1 MIRIVTAV
9 ETTYKLNI
17 LELIDK
23 PKIQFLTELYLNP
36 GDMLETPKYGTLE
49 VLHIKE
55 QSWAEEDENL
65 EYLDI
70 LSINGKT
77 QKNYSNNFN
86 NSIPKIKNAKS
97 MNTNSNAMFSGI
109 LVKYKSQFIPER
121 EMNVRMSLSGLIC
134 VPVNGEYVGI
144 DANNT
149 LTSFPEEMTISIP
162 VYSINKLNSAVQI
175 GDIVKKGNTYAKVVS
190 KNTDGSLKVLT
201 YTGVTRNQK
210 EIKDFIVNQATT
222 RVLINMFNFDNSENS
237 FNPLFFAFANG
248 DRIDVNS
255 LMMLAM
261 TPQGKNLFSNAGGG
275 FNPMMLMML
284 DQNKGG
290 SSSMFETMAMMS
302 MMGGAN
308 PFANMGNMFGNMTQ
322 PAINNSVDTP
332 IEDVKVEN
340 EEEQIINALNAN
352 PELAKKIKDM
362 LTNKNK

>member
-1 MIRIVTAV
+1 MIRIITAV
-9 ETTYKLNI
+9 ETTRKLNI

-23 PKIQFLTELYLNP
+23 PKIQFITEFYLNP
-36 GDMLETPKYGTLE
+36 GDMLETSKYGTIE
-49 VLHIKE
+49 VLHVKE
-55 QSWAEEDENL
+55 QSWAEEDDNL
-65 EYLDI
+65 EYLEI
-70 LSINGKT
+70 ISINGKI
-77 QKNYSNNFN
+77 QKNYNNFN
-86 NSIPKIKNAKS
+86 NSIPKTKNAKS

-109 LVKYKSQFIPER
+109 LGKYKSQFIPER

-134 VPVNGEYVGI
+134 VPVGGEYVGI
-144 DANNT
+144 DSTNT

-162 VYSINKLNSAVQI
+162 VYSINKLNSAVQT
-175 GDIVKKGNTYAKVVS
+175 GDIVKKGNTYAKVIG
-190 KNTDGSLKVLT
+190 KNSDGSLKVLT
-201 YTGVTRNQK
+201 YNGVTRNQK

-261 TPQGKNLFSNAGGG
+261 TPQGKNLFANAGGG

-290 SSSMFETMAMMS
+290 GSSMFETMAMMS
-302 MMGGAN
+302 MMGGSN
-308 PFANMGNMFGNMTQ
+308 PFGNMGNMFNNMVQ
-322 PAINNSVDTP
+322 PVINNTVDIP
-332 IEDVKVEN
+332 VEDEKVESD
-340 EEEQIINALNAN
+340 EEQIMNILNSN
-352 PELAKKIKDM
+352 PELAKKIKEM